1 MTTLMYLA
9 LNHPQ
14 EFSRLRLQAAF
25 QGKVGFDFVLPVYIL
40 YYYILVRAIAWLN
53 IIGYFFYT

>member
-25 QGKVGFDFVLPVYIL
+25 QGKVGFDFVLPVSL
-40 YYYILVRAIAWLN
+40 YSC
-53 IIGYFFYT
+53 

>member
-25 QGKVGFDFVLPVYIL
+25 QGKGFDFVLPVSL
-40 YYYILVRAIAWLN
+40 CSC
-53 IIGYFFYT
+53 